1 MRSKKL
7 PQSDIKAVF
16 GKLSTPE
23 LRYSTI
29 VGHWRAAGYPEDE
42 ATITRMLMQLG
53 YNSNQINRAFDT
65 AGRSDIPAASANEL
79 IVKVRDYIVRQ
90 GIKDEVV
97 RLMAEEYGFSVPVPN
112 SKYGRFKQLFKRLSE
127 EGLLDTGDTVSA
139 GAQYNNDDLLSEEQ
153 YNKILQ
159 ELDKRL
165 LNKLNASRIKR
176 KIVKAWKR
184 GMHKRTHYNNLLRRV
199 DLLLSGLF

>member
-1 MRSKKL
+1 
-7 PQSDIKAVF
+7 
-16 GKLSTPE
+16 
-23 LRYSTI
+23 
-29 VGHWRAAGYPEDE
+29 
-42 ATITRMLMQLG
+42 MQLG

-65 AGRSDIPAASANEL
+65 AGRSDMPAASANEL

-97 RLMAEEYGFSVPVPN
+97 HLMAEEYGFSGPAPT

-127 EGLLDTGDTVSA
+127 EGLLDTSDTVSA

-184 GMHKRTHYNNLLRRV
+184 GMHKRTHYDNLLRRV
-199 DLLLSGLF
+199 DLSLSGLF